1 MIEYATPYE
10 ENPFSDVD
18 LLQNIDISESIITY
32 AADVLEQEKRN
43 SIKEKMELLNIL
55 RSKCGII
62 SY

>member
-10 ENPFSDVD
+10 ENPFSEVD
-18 LLQNIDISESIITY
+18 LLQDNNISESIIY

-55 RSKCGII
+55 RHKVGI
-62 SY
+62 SDY